1 METRKILI
9 GMMAL
14 LLIFHVSAQP
24 VETTTIIIQLDQTG
38 SALWIVERRFVL
50 ETEEDETLFE
60 EFQADE
66 TFKNAE
72 LSDFKEKMNVLL
84 EKAKYSSQRSMSV
97 TDFDILL
104 GKETTVTRTY
114 GVIKFQFRWNGFARC
129 EGTELSMGDVFE
141 GGYYLSVNEILMVE
155 FPESYHLKT
164 VTPLPDQQRENV
176 LTWEG
181 PLNFASGEPAL
192 IIEGEPVHQLGKEE
206 LLPIIGGLASGCIL
220 VVVVIMKRK
229 KRKKEKPEKRRIKPY
244 LDDKE
249 LIINIIRD
257 HGGAVSQKELP
268 QLTGFSKAKVSILL
282 NELKEKKRIRKTFR
296 GRENLITLIE

>member
-1 METRKILI
+1 METRKILT

-14 LLIFHVSAQP
+14 LLILHVSAQS

-66 TFKNAE
+66 TFKNTE
-72 LSDFKEKMNVLL
+72 LSEFKEKMNLLL
-84 EKAKYSSQRSMSV
+84 EKAKYSTQRSMSV
-97 TDFDILL
+97 TDFEILL
-104 GKETTVTRTY
+104 GKETTVTRAY

-129 EGTELSMGDVFE
+129 EGSEVSMGDVFE
-141 GGYYLSVNEILMVE
+141 GGYYLSANEILMVE
-155 FPESYHLKT
+155 FPEGYHLET
-164 VTPLPDQQRENV
+164 VTPPPDQQRENV
-176 LTWEG
+176 LIWEG
-181 PLNFASGEPAL
+181 PLNFASGEPAVT
-192 IIEGEPVHQLGKEE
+192 IEGEPVHQLGKEE
-206 LLPIIGGLASGCIL
+206 LLPIIGGLALVCIL
-220 VVVVIMKRK
+220 VVIIKLK
-229 KRKKEKPEKRRIKPY
+229 KRKREKPEKGRIKPY

-257 HGGAVSQKELP
+257 HGGAVAQKELP

-282 NELKEKKRIRKTFR
+282 NELKEEKRIRKTFR
-296 GRENLITLIE
+296 GRENLITLTE